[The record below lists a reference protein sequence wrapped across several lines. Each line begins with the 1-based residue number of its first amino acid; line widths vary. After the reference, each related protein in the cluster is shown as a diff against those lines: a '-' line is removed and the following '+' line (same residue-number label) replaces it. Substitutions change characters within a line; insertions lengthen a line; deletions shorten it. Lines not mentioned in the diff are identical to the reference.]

1 MERKINFRKPKSFTA
16 FIRLITLVILL
27 GLVLGVLLTNKIK
40 DTNEDKYVS
49 SLIVFIC
56 ISLTVLFVLFIF
68 VGKFSKNVYKLE
80 LTNKQV
86 IFTTYNYVYLIQK
99 DECINIIKRRN
110 KIVFKFSNGLSLTTI
125 TRVLFFFKV
134 KKIDVSLI
142 NKRNFP
148 NADII

>member
-1 MERKINFRKPKSFTA
+1 M
-16 FIRLITLVILL
+16 
-27 GLVLGVLLTNKIK
+27 LGVLLTNKIK

-99 DECINIIKRRN
+99 DECINIMKKRN